1 MQDELASLDG
11 VLRSLFEAVV
21 EEATFF
27 MPLTLPL
34 RQCSQ
39 VCDEFKALVDKC
51 TANSNGARPSIRDWV
66 RLRYMDN
73 DIRGFTEM
81 LAGYKSTISIT
92 LADAT
97 LRSSKITRTAL
108 NEYKAMCSAH
118 RPKCL
123 RCQRLSKD
131 CIYDTDLAETPRQS
145 LRRKY
150 GELELR
156 NAKLEHLFGFLQN
169 GSETDVAATLRR
181 IRDGADLNELEKYLR
196 DGDLLLQLG
205 ET

>member
-1 MQDELASLDG
+1 MLTFVPRQDRHRRLLPAPADRRVLETPASASRSDLATRRVTSPQATGSLSG
-11 VLRSLFEAVV
+11 
-21 EEATFF
+21 
-27 MPLTLPL
+27 
-34 RQCSQ
+34 
-39 VCDEFKALVDKC
+39 
-51 TANSNGARPSIRDWV
+51 
-66 RLRYMDN
+66 
-73 DIRGFTEM
+73 
-81 LAGYKSTISIT
+81 
-92 LADAT
+92 
-97 LRSSKITRTAL
+97 
-108 NEYKAMCSAH
+108 CSAH

-131 CIYDTDLAETPRQS
+131 CIYDTDLAETARQS

-150 GELELR
+150 GQLELR

>member
-1 MQDELASLDG
+1 MLTFVPRQDRHRRLLPAPADRRVLETPASASRSDLATRRVTSPQATGSLSG
-11 VLRSLFEAVV
+11 V
-21 EEATFF
+21 
-27 MPLTLPL
+27 
-34 RQCSQ
+34 SQ
-39 VCDEFKALVDKC
+39 
-51 TANSNGARPSIRDWV
+51 
-66 RLRYMDN
+66 
-73 DIRGFTEM
+73 TE
-81 LAGYKSTISIT
+81 
-92 LADAT
+92 
-97 LRSSKITRTAL
+97 
-108 NEYKAMCSAH
+108 NEGSCSAH

-131 CIYDTDLAETPRQS
+131 CIYDTDLAETARQS

-150 GELELR
+150 GQLELR

>member
-1 MQDELASLDG
+1 MLTFVPRQDRHRRLLPAPADRRVLETPASASRSDLA
-11 VLRSLFEAVV
+11 
-21 EEATFF
+21 
-27 MPLTLPL
+27 
-34 RQCSQ
+34 
-39 VCDEFKALVDKC
+39 
-51 TANSNGARPSIRDWV
+51 
-66 RLRYMDN
+66 
-73 DIRGFTEM
+73 
-81 LAGYKSTISIT
+81 
-92 LADAT
+92 
-97 LRSSKITRTAL
+97 TRRVTSPQAPAACR
-108 NEYKAMCSAH
+108 ECRKQKTKCSAH